1 MRPYLKTVYSEV
13 TQTVDL
19 ESGELVDV
27 QIKDTKVPTS
37 TKEEFVQLYTSVE
50 SKLKNLSLSEERLW
64 TYCILH
70 CDNQNIIR
78 ILAYDKQIIFDKWGL
93 AQSTI
98 ANAINRLIEA
108 NLIFRIGRG
117 TYRVNP
123 IYAWKGSSTDRRTM
137 LTYVLTIECPTC

>member
-1 MRPYLKTVYSEV
+1 MKPYIKTVYSEV

-19 ESGELVDV
+19 ESGEVVDV
-27 QIKDTKVPTS
+27 QIKDTKVPVN

-50 SKLKNLSLSEERLW
+50 SKLKSLSLSEERLW

-70 CDNQNIIR
+70 CDNKNIIR
-78 ILAYDKQIIFDKWGL
+78 ILAYDKQLIFDKWGL

-98 ANAINRLIEA
+98 ANATNKLIEA

-137 LTYVLTIECPTC
+137 LTYVLTIECPNC